1 MDFAKAVAIFISSV
15 LASSMVDALMVV
27 SPVVQASIN
36 AVLIRIHPCPGNNRV
51 FDERLDRLLL
61 HIGKH
66 VDDYLTTPL
75 HHAKDGWPL
84 FLQCTTAP
92 FAFESASATFSSLG
106 LHHLRLAFMASN
118 HIGFVALYFV

>member
-1 MDFAKAVAIFISSV
+1 MDVVKAVAIFITSV

-27 SPVVQASIN
+27 SPVVQAGIN
-36 AVLIRIHPCPGNNRV
+36 AVLIRIYPCSWNNRV

-66 VDDYLTTPL
+66 VDDDLTTPL
-75 HHAKDGWPL
+75 HHAKHGWPL
-84 FLQCTTAP
+84 FLRCTTAP
-92 FAFESASATFSSLG
+92 FAFEAASATFASLG
-106 LHHLRLAFMASN
+106 LHHLRVAFMASN